1 MKPVNTGA
9 SEYKTDTKRNL
20 AKLGLHTAGT
30 ADTITAVS
38 YIQRYKSKPCKQA
51 LCANNR
57 QCNDCQLNND

>member
-9 SEYKTDTKRNL
+9 SEYKTHTKRNL

-38 YIQRYKSKPCKQA
+38 YIQRYKSKPRKQA